1 MKRSRIAVVGGGIT
15 GLSAAFYL
23 QREAEMHSLP
33 LDLALIE
40 GEERLGGKVK
50 TERIDGFVMETG
62 PDSFLERKTSA
73 KQLALDLGLKEEL
86 VRNRTGQSFILHQG
100 RLLPMPEGAVM
111 GIPTRLTPFLKT
123 GLFSASGK
131 LRAAQDLIL
140 PKKKEEK
147 DVSVGSF
154 FRRRLGDEI
163 VDHLIEPL
171 LSGIYAGDLD
181 RLSLEA
187 TFPHFAQMEQDHR
200 SLILATMKNRP
211 PHKTNGRPRGQFLTL
226 KRGLESLVE
235 AIQAKL
241 PEETVITGNP
251 VQRIIKEANRYLLV
265 LRSGRVIQADAVIMA
280 VPFPVMKHLL
290 PTAGELPEHPNPVS
304 PTSVATVILGY
315 DREALPEGLDGT
327 GFVIPRKEET
337 TITACTWT
345 HKKWPHTTPEGKA
358 LIRCYVGRFGN
369 DTIVEETDPRILD
382 RVRSDLRKIQGIE
395 ATPTFTHITRWRE
408 AMPQYTVGHTDWLKR
423 LEETCRHQLPGFFPV
438 GASYGGIG
446 IPDCI
451 DQGKQSVQ
459 DTLHYLG
466 YR

>member
-15 GLSAAFYL
+15 GLSAAYYL
-23 QREAEMHSLP
+23 HREAELRSLP

-50 TERIDGFVMETG
+50 TKRIDGFVMETG
-62 PDSFLERKTSA
+62 PDSFLERKNSA
-73 KQLALDLGLKEEL
+73 KQLALDLGLKDDL

-100 RLLPMPEGAVM
+100 RLLPIPEGAVM
-111 GIPTRLTPFLKT
+111 GIPTRLTPFLRT

-140 PKKKEEK
+140 PKQKEK
-147 DVSVGSF
+147 MDVSVGAF
-154 FRRRLGDEI
+154 FRRRLGDEV

-181 RLSLEA
+181 RLSLKA
-187 TFPHFAQMEQDHR
+187 TFPQFAQMEQEHR
-200 SLILATMKNRP
+200 SLILATRKSRP
-211 PHKTNGRPRGQFLTL
+211 PHKKGNRSRGQFLTL
-226 KRGLESLVE
+226 KQGLESLVE
-235 AIQAKL
+235 TIEAKL
-241 PEETVITGNP
+241 PKETVITGNP

-265 LRSGRVIQADAVIMA
+265 LRSGRVIQADAVITA
-280 VPFPVMKHLL
+280 VPFQVMKRLL
-290 PTAGELPEHPNPVS
+290 PAGELPEYPTSVS
-304 PTSVATVILGY
+304 ATSVATVILGY
-315 DREALPEGLDGT
+315 DREALPEGVDGT

-345 HKKWPHTTPEGKA
+345 HKKWPHTAPEGKA

-369 DTIVEETDPRILD
+369 DAIVEETDSRILD
-382 RVRSDLRKIQGIE
+382 RVCSDLRKIQGIE
-395 ATPTFTHITRWRE
+395 AMPTFTHITRWQKS
-408 AMPQYTVGHTDWLKR
+408 MPQYAVGHVDWLKR
-423 LEETCRHQLPGFFPV
+423 LEETCRDQLPGFFPV
-438 GASYGGIG
+438 GASYSGIG